1 MKRLFVV
8 LHVALKYL
16 YRNNNSVKSIVL
28 YDLFHDVWCKH
39 ISRDLICCLP
49 LTKECFCPCLSV
61 WLSVSKITQKR
72 VHGFWMKRCVSTDV
86 GTWANWLTFE
96 PNPDYSPEPDCFLQ
110 CISAAMQNFTSG
122 KSHIYVLAWPAAAA
136 SSSRMRWAALC
147 AEPDLRLESPGRR
160 YRRGSSWLCDR
171 DP

>member
-49 LTKECFCPCLSV
+49 LTKEVNVFARVCLSV
-61 WLSVSKITQKR
+61 LSVSKITQKR

-86 GTWANWLTFE
+86 GTWAN
-96 PNPDYSPEPDCFLQ
+96 
-110 CISAAMQNFTSG
+110 
-122 KSHIYVLAWPAAAA
+122 
-136 SSSRMRWAALC
+136 
-147 AEPDLRLESPGRR
+147 
-160 YRRGSSWLCDR
+160 
-171 DP
+171 